1 LHPKPPLARSASP
14 EFPLLGSFA
23 QTPYLSLTIKT
34 AQNRKI
40 CLKSRTFPHFLS
52 LNSAIS
58 SIFSVLYCASYTV
71 FLICQNHGI
80 SKRQNVRQG
89 TYKWR
94 GMVVLWRHKKRSKE
108 GAETEHRR
116 FPPFCFSPW
125 CAFYQIN
132 SKHKASP
139 AHNLPRWPEEAE

>member
-1 LHPKPPLARSASP
+1 LARSASP

-40 CLKSRTFPHFLS
+40 CLKSRTFLHFLS

-71 FLICQNHGI
+71 FLTCQNHGI

-94 GMVVLWRHKKRSKE
+94 GMVVLWRHKERSKE

-116 FPPFCFSPW
+116 FPLSVFLLGALF
-125 CAFYQIN
+125 I
-132 SKHKASP
+132 
-139 AHNLPRWPEEAE
+139 R